1 MLSIDLNNS
10 LTSNTILVSYYNDI
24 FMNVE
29 YRGGLLCLF
38 FGPNTEPRSPA
49 IKLNAKK
56 LGLPADSIYTFFAS
70 SLNYFKLYNQYK
82 RHLITYFRLFI
93 YPLCNGQ

>member
-29 YRGGLLCLF
+29 YRGGLICLF
-38 FGPNTEPRSPA
+38 FGPNTKPR
-49 IKLNAKK
+49 
-56 LGLPADSIYTFFAS
+56 LPAS
-70 SLNYFKLYNQYK
+70 
-82 RHLITYFRLFI
+82 
-93 YPLCNGQ
+93 

>member
-49 IKLNAKK
+49 
-56 LGLPADSIYTFFAS
+56 S
-70 SLNYFKLYNQYK
+70 
-82 RHLITYFRLFI
+82 
-93 YPLCNGQ
+93 